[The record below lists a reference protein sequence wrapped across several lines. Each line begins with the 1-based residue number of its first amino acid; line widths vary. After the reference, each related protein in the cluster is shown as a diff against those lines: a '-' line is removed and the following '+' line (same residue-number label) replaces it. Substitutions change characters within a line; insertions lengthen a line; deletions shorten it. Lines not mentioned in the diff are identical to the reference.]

1 MSIELLGDDLL
12 SFCASATEPVLLVAP
27 FIKAETFA
35 RVLAA
40 IPSSVA
46 ITCVTR
52 WRPDEVAAGVSDL
65 EVYDQVKKRS
75 GAKLFL
81 HQHLH
86 AKYYRSGS
94 KALIG
99 SANLTGRALGWTQPA
114 NLEILVSANPLDPI
128 IKAFEEQLFS
138 QVILADDQI
147 RKAVEAAAVAF
158 KATAPKSATWHL
170 QPITNEAFSS
180 RYWLPTCPRPDL
192 LYRVYEG
199 TIGDM
204 LLANS
209 IRLAESDLAFLEP
222 PMGLDEPAFNGFV
235 GAMVRQSKSMQDLDQ
250 LTNQG
255 LTDNVAAETIR
266 QSLPVGHDFSPEVL
280 WGVAKEWL
288 IHFFPE
294 QYDRVPAGEMLRK
307 RRRAI

>member
-1 MSIELLGDDLL
+1 MLADPLGDDLL
-12 SFCASATEPVLLVAP
+12 SLCAAATEPVVLVAP
-27 FIKAETFA
+27 FIKAAAFA
-35 RVLAA
+35 RILAA
-40 IPSSVA
+40 IPSAVA
-46 ITCVTR
+46 VTCVTR

-65 EVYDQVKKRS
+65 EVFDQIKARS
-75 GAKLFL
+75 NAKLFL

-86 AKYYRSGS
+86 AKYYRSGPA
-94 KALIG
+94 ALIG

-114 NLEILVSANPLDPI
+114 NLEILVATNPLDANI
-128 IKAFEEQLFS
+128 VAFEVELFR
-138 QVILADDQI
+138 QVIPADDQI
-147 RKAVEAAAVAF
+147 RQAVEAATLGL
-158 KATAPKSATWHL
+158 KATAPKLPAWHL
-170 QPITNEAFSS
+170 QPTTNETFSS

-199 TIGDM
+199 AIGDM
-204 LLANS
+204 LLAHTIS
-209 IRLAESDLAFLEP
+209 LAESDLAFLEP
-222 PMGLDEPAFNGFV
+222 PLGLGEAAFNGFV

-266 QSLPVGHDFSPEVL
+266 NSLPVGHDFSPEGL
-280 WGVAKEWL
+280 WSVAKDWL
-288 IHFFPE
+288 IHFYPD

>member
-1 MSIELLGDDLL
+1 MPTEPIGDELL
-12 SFCASATEPVLLVAP
+12 SFYASAAEPVLVVAP
-27 FIKAETFA
+27 FIKAGAFA
-35 RVLAA
+35 RILTA
-40 IPSSVA
+40 IPSTIA
-46 ITCVTR
+46 LQCVTR

-65 EVYDQVKKRS
+65 EVFDQIKERS
-75 GAKLFL
+75 NAKLFL

-94 KALIG
+94 RALIG

-114 NLEILVSANPLDPI
+114 NLEILIAANPLDRSI
-128 IKAFEEQLFS
+128 RAFEDELFS
-138 QVILADDQI
+138 QVIPADEQI
-147 RKAVEAAAVAF
+147 RQAVEVAATVL
-158 KATAPKSATWHL
+158 KAASPRPPTWHL

-204 LLANS
+204 LLAHS
-209 IRLAESDLAFLEP
+209 IRLAEGDLAFLEP
-222 PMGLDEPAFNGFV
+222 PVGLNEAAFNRFV

-255 LTDNVAAETIR
+255 LTDNVAADTIR
-266 QSLPVGHDFSPEVL
+266 KSLPVGHDFSPEGL
-280 WGVAKEWL
+280 WSVAKDWL
-288 IHFFPE
+288 IHFFPD
-294 QYDRVPAGEMLRK
+294 QYDRIPAGEMLRK
-307 RRRAI
+307 RRLSL

>member
-1 MSIELLGDDLL
+1 MSIEPLGDGLL
-12 SFCASATEPVLLVAP
+12 SFYASATTPVLLVAP
-27 FIKAETFA
+27 FIKAGAFA
-35 RVLAA
+35 RILTA
-40 IPSSVA
+40 IPSA
-46 ITCVTR
+46 IALTCVTR

-65 EVYDQVKKRS
+65 EVFDQIKIRS
-75 GAKLFL
+75 NAKLFL

-94 KALIG
+94 RALIG

-114 NLEILVSANPLDPI
+114 NLEILIATNPLDSSI
-128 IKAFEEQLFS
+128 QAFEEELFS
-138 QVILADDQI
+138 QVIPADDQI
-147 RKAVEAAAVAF
+147 RQAVELAAMVLKAAAPRPPA
-158 KATAPKSATWHL
+158 WHL
-170 QPITNEAFSS
+170 QPTTNEAFSS

-204 LLANS
+204 LLAHS

-222 PMGLDEPAFNGFV
+222 PMGLGEAAFNGFV
-235 GAMVRQSKSMQDLDQ
+235 GAMVRQSKSMQDLDH

-255 LTDNVAAETIR
+255 LTDNIAAETIR
-266 QSLPVGHDFSPEVL
+266 KSLPVGHDFSPEGL
-280 WGVAKEWL
+280 WSVAKDWL
-288 IHFFPE
+288 IHFFPDL
-294 QYDRVPAGEMLRK
+294 YDRVPAGEMLRK